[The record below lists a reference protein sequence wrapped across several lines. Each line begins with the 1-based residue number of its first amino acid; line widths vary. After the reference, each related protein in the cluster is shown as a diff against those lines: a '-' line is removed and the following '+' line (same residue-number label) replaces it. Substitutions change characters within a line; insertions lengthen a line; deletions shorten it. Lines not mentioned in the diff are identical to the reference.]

1 LSTVHALNIHQL
13 LIDCAL
19 PISQFRTGAC
29 FSKTQ
34 AIAPQTTQ
42 EDADPR
48 FKPKAIQKPFVPLQP
63 INTYKSVTNARAL
76 PQLQAVAQ
84 RQYPVSTA
92 KTRID
97 ITDSFEDDGV
107 PAGDRYKSQAGSKVD
122 SSIESLWSVN
132 WFVSQ
137 LIVHCMPLMTVERR
151 KNTTKKNKTWDGD
164 GMLHQKGN
172 LVQFLSE
179 NGKKV

>member
-1 LSTVHALNIHQL
+1 VHVLNIHQL

-19 PISQFRTGAC
+19 PISQFRSGAC

-34 AIAPQTTQ
+34 AIAPQ
-42 EDADPR
+42 EDTDPR

-63 INTYKSVTNARAL
+63 TNTYKSVTNARAL

-84 RQYPVSTA
+84 RQYPISTA
-92 KTRID
+92 KPHVD

-107 PAGDRYKSQAGSKVD
+107 PVGDRYKSTAGLKVD
-122 SSIESLWSVN
+122 SSTESLWSVN
-132 WFVSQ
+132 WFV
-137 LIVHCMPLMTVERR
+137 LPRIVGCILTTVERR